1 VSPCLSGEN
10 DLPAAKDEERILL
23 SRTIRGDADQLV
35 FFQGVL
41 GTLHIDVL
49 LSRKLRTHLMV
60 GGRPGFEV
68 LAPPKIK
75 SSFQIFA
82 NQANH
87 SDPSSLSPK
96 PGKAVDVHLIAP
108 I

>member
-1 VSPCLSGEN
+1 
-10 DLPAAKDEERILL
+10 
-23 SRTIRGDADQLV
+23 
-35 FFQGVL
+35 
-41 GTLHIDVL
+41 
-49 LSRKLRTHLMV
+49 LMV

-96 PGKAVDVHLIAP
+96 PGKVVDVHLIAP